1 MTLDP
6 AAELNVP
13 PKAEDVDLDTYDP
26 GPMVLG
32 KPRVIDPPA
41 WPKPPAIVL
50 QDAAKWYDRR
60 KQAKA
65 RMAWPGPL
73 ASEPPPGAVV
83 ALNHIDLEIGE
94 GQSVGVIGN
103 NGAGKSTLLRLIAGV
118 TFPAR
123 GMVAVRGQVASM
135 IELGLG
141 FHPEMT
147 GEENLYFAAGLLGMS
162 RATLERRWDDIVEF
176 SGVAHALD
184 QPVKQYS
191 SGMMARLG
199 FSLASHSD
207 ADIILV
213 DEVLSVGDFD
223 FQRRSLER
231 IMKLNREGRTTII
244 VTHNLDALPPLC
256 HRIVQLESGRLV
268 ADGSPREVLSEYVR
282 QERQKLAARSD
293 KAVSIRDVEVI
304 PDALHPS
311 DPLTV
316 RGTIEIHE
324 PLPGC
329 TAVVRVGLG
338 AALLAWAGEDL
349 ENETPLTRLADEP
362 LDLNLARGPATFRVE
377 TTIASFPLFPGD
389 YVVGLAV
396 IDEDHDELSKLVV
409 PVDVLGERETQKQI
423 RLRLEQHNRFT
434 EGVAPEHARPPR
446 RSSEA
451 DRDEDDDGDRAGDR
465 RADDRRA
472 DDRGGDLGDDRRED
486 DDAATLSRSSER

>member
-1 MTLDP
+1 VTELNLP
-6 AAELNVP
+6 AAPTEP
-13 PKAEDVDLDTYDP
+13 AEPVDLDTYDP

-41 WPKPPAIVL
+41 WTKPPAIVL
-50 QDAAKWYDRR
+50 EGAAKWYDRR
-60 KQAKA
+60 KQSRA
-65 RMAWPGPL
+65 RMALPRPL
-73 ASEPPPGAVV
+73 PDTPPPGAVV
-83 ALNHIDLEIGE
+83 ALDQIDLEIGE
-94 GQSVGVIGN
+94 GQSVGIVGN

-123 GMVAVRGQVASM
+123 GTVAVRGHVASM

-147 GEENLYFAAGLLGMS
+147 GRENLYFGAGLLGMS
-162 RATLERRWDDIVEF
+162 KATLTRRWDDIIEF
-176 SGVAHALD
+176 SGVEHALD
-184 QPVKQYS
+184 QQVKQYS
-191 SGMMARLG
+191 SGMLARLG

-256 HRIVQLESGRLV
+256 HRIVQLDSGRLV
-268 ADGSPREVLSEYVR
+268 ADGTPRDVLPEYVK

-293 KAVSIRDVEVI
+293 NAVSIRDVEVV
-304 PDALHPS
+304 PDSLHPS
-311 DPLTV
+311 DPITV

-349 ENETPLTRLADEP
+349 EGETSLTRLADEP
-362 LDLNLARGPATFRVE
+362 LDLNLSRGPATFHVD
-377 TTIASFPLFPGD
+377 TTIASFPHFPVD

-396 IDEDHDELSKLVV
+396 VDEDYDELAKLVV
-409 PVDVLGERETQKQI
+409 PVDVLGERETQKKI
-423 RLRLEQHNRFT
+423 RLRLEQRNERE
-434 EGVAPEHARPPR
+434 EGVAPEHQRPPR
-446 RSSEA
+446 AEPT
-451 DRDEDDDGDRAGDR
+451 D
-465 RADDRRA
+465 
-472 DDRGGDLGDDRRED
+472 
-486 DDAATLSRSSER
+486 